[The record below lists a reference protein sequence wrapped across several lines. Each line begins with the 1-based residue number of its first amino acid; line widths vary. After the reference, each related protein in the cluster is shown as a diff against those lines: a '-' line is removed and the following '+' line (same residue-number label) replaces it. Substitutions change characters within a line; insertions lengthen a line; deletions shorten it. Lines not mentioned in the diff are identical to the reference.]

1 MELSHPPRI
10 VAVASA
16 GGHWVQLMRL
26 RAAWAGC
33 DVTYVTTDPGQAAVL
48 RKLALLEGQPE
59 PKLRVIV
66 EGNLWQKHRLV
77 YMLFQMLVLMVWLR
91 PSAIISTGAAPGYFA
106 LRIGKMLGA
115 RTVWIDSIANAGEM
129 SRSGRKIEKYADLWL
144 TQWPH
149 LVGPNGPYFIGSVL

>member
-1 MELSHPPRI
+1 MIKPVRI

-26 RAAWAGC
+26 RAAWEGY

-48 RKLALLEGQPE
+48 RKIAAESGEPE
-59 PKLRVIV
+59 PKLQVIV
-66 EGNLWQKHRLV
+66 EGNLWQKRRLIHLLLQI
-77 YMLFQMLVLMVWLR
+77 MILMVRVR
-91 PSAIISTGAAPGYFA
+91 PDTVISTGAAPGYFA
-106 LRIGKMLGA
+106 LRIGKLLGA

-129 SRSGRKIEKYADLWL
+129 SLSGRKIRKHADLWL

-149 LVGPNGPYFIGSVL
+149 LAGPDGPEFLGSVL